1 MKTVNI
7 KLSTIDDI
15 RTLVDTVTGCAYDV
29 ELSSGSYTIDAKS
42 IMGIFGLDLA
52 KPVSLTAYSDD
63 CDELIDKISGFVI
76 PTA

>member
-15 RTLVDTVTGCAYDV
+15 RMLVDTTTSYKDDV

-42 IMGIFGLDLA
+42 IMGIFGLDLS
-52 KPVSLTAYSDD
+52 KPISLTVFGDD
-63 CDELIDKISGFVI
+63 PSELIDKLVSLIVKE
-76 PTA
+76 